1 MMKKHF
7 SLPLLLAILG
17 MSLQFTACN
26 DARLKLAE
34 QAVANKATCR
44 KTVEAM
50 NTGDL
55 SVLDSV
61 MAPDYIEHTPDE
73 SVEGTGIAALK
84 ESYTIMRTAFPDVHV
99 EVINATA
106 EGDRVMIHQ
115 TFTGTNT
122 GLFAGMPPTGKAV
135 KSDAVDIFAVKDGK
149 ITEHWA
155 VYDGMGMMIQLGFEM
170 VPITQSRD
178 SAAAPEMPI
187 NSPN

>member
-7 SLPLLLAILG
+7 SLPLVLTILG

-34 QAVANKATCR
+34 LAVANKATCR

-61 MAPDYIEHTPDE
+61 MAPDFIEHTPDE
-73 SVEGTGIAALK
+73 SVEGTGVPAMK
-84 ESYTIMRTAFPDVHV
+84 ESYKMMRTAFPDVHI

-122 GLFAGMPPTGKAV
+122 GLFGGMPPTGKAV
-135 KSDAVDIFAVKDGK
+135 KCDVVDIFAVKDGK
-149 ITEHWA
+149 ITEHWMI
-155 VYDGMGMMIQLGFEM
+155 YDGLGMMMQLGFDL
-170 VPITQSRD
+170 VPASMARD
-178 SAAAPEMPI
+178 SAEAPEMPI
-187 NSPN
+187 DSPN